1 MIATLR
7 EFLRLEASGGIVLC
21 AAAVLAIVW
30 ANSPLA
36 PAYLAFLHLSL
47 PVPAAHLP
55 LEWWINDGLMVVFF
69 LQVGLEIKR
78 EMLEG
83 ELAGWRRAALPLIA
97 AAAGMA
103 APAAI
108 YVFLNADAP
117 ETLRGWAIPSATDIA
132 FAVGVLALVGSR
144 VPLSLKVFLLA
155 LAIIDDLGAILI
167 IAFFYAGHLAL
178 PPLGLA
184 AACLALLALL
194 NIYNVK
200 RLWPFLLVGFV
211 LWLAVLNSGIHAT
224 VAGVVL
230 AMAIPLGVPDRVADT
245 PEERRD
251 SLMLKLTH
259 ALHPWVAF
267 GIVPLFGLANAGVDL
282 SGLTLAV
289 LLAPIPLGIAGGL
302 FVGKQLG
309 VFGAAWLAVQLR
321 IADLPAGAT
330 WPQIYGVAAL
340 CGIGFTMSLFIG
352 LLAFPN
358 DAALTND
365 VRLGVLTGSLMS
377 ALVGYLVLRL
387 APTYKR

>member
-1 MIATLR
+1 
-7 EFLRLEASGGIVLC
+7 
-21 AAAVLAIVW
+21 
-30 ANSPLA
+30 
-36 PAYLAFLHLSL
+36 
-47 PVPAAHLP
+47 
-55 LEWWINDGLMVVFF
+55 
-69 LQVGLEIKR
+69 
-78 EMLEG
+78 
-83 ELAGWRRAALPLIA
+83 
-97 AAAGMA
+97 MA

-194 NIYNVK
+194 NIYNVT

-224 VAGVVL
+224 IAGVVL